1 MTLPPKTP
9 SAFELE
15 VGLYHRGEGITYVF
29 LKGQRHSSVKEKKI
43 LRVVHTIDSDWTEQ
57 VSKIQLSG
65 SLKAR
70 HIFILFYYV

>member
-29 LKGQRHSSVKEKKI
+29 LKGQRHSSVKEKKNS
-43 LRVVHTIDSDWTEQ
+43 TCGNIDSDWTEQ